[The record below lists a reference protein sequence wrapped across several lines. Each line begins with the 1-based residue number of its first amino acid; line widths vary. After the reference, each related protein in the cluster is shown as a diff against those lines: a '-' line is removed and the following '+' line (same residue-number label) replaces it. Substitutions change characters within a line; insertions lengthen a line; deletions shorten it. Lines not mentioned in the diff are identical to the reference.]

1 MYRKLTSKVASIV
14 SLVICNDSMN
24 STKVSLMYE
33 GSCFTAGWRYVS
45 RNLEMFRV
53 AAAGNGSV
61 RHWVLCVFFRKYML
75 VLMFWIRVVV
85 GSMFGFCRL
94 SYL

>member
-1 MYRKLTSKVASIV
+1 MYRELTSKVASIV

-45 RNLEMFRV
+45 RNLEMFSV
-53 AAAGNGSV
+53 AELQLLAMGLSDMGF
-61 RHWVLCVFFRKYML
+61 CVFSL
-75 VLMFWIRVVV
+75 
-85 GSMFGFCRL
+85 GSICWC
-94 SYL
+94 